1 MSEDRKTITMSSK
14 EPSDLLDLETGIPT
28 TEEDIRFLRE
38 NRPGPLTFEELQAIV
53 DQIPNLQEILRR
65 RPVPQGEPFE
75 L

>member
-1 MSEDRKTITMSSK
+1 MISK
-14 EPSDLLDLETGIPT
+14 KPSDLLDLARDIPT
-28 TEEDIRFLRE
+28 APEDVHFLRE
-38 NRPGPLTFEELQAIV
+38 NRPGSLTFEQLQTIV

>member
-1 MSEDRKTITMSSK
+1 MSSK
-14 EPSDLLDLETGIPT
+14 KPSDLLDLARDLPT
-28 TEEDIRFLRE
+28 TPEDIQFLRE
-38 NRPGPLTFEELQAIV
+38 NRPGRLTFEELQAIV